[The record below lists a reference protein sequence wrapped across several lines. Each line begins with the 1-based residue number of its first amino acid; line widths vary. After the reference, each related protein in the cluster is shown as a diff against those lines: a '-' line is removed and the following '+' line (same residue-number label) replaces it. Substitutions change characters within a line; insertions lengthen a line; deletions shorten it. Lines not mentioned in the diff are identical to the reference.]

1 MVVEGDGPVG
11 MTAVTVIKQSGYAY
25 GAQQTFPDTEITW
38 NLRVLISKNWLYS
51 WKTEH
56 REEEEEKKKKGVVL
70 K

>member
-38 NLRVLISKNWLYS
+38 NLRVLISKN
-51 WKTEH
+51 
-56 REEEEEKKKKGVVL
+56 
-70 K
+70 